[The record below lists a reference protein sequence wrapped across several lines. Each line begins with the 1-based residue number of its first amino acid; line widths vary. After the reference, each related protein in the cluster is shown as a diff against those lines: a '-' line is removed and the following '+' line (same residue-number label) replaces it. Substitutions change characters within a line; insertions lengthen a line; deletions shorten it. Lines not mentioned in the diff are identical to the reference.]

1 MQLSSLPGRV
11 FLDGSSWINQMR
23 KVGENKTRAC
33 TDTGRQKDSFVT
45 PTGTESIQKVH
56 TVLVSDS

>member
-23 KVGENKTRAC
+23 KVGEGKTKIG
-33 TDTGRQKDSFVT
+33 TDTGQQKGPLGT
-45 PTGTESIQKVH
+45 PTESF
-56 TVLVSDS
+56 SSF